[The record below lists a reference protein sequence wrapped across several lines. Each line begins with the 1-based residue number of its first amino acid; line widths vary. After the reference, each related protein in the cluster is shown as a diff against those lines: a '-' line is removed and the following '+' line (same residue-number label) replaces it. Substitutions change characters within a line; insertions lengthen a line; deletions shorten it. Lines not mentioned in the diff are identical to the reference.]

1 MQRIEEDFVS
11 SKFIKAESVG
21 ADLEGDH
28 QDVATGLT
36 LESKLILLDK
46 STMEVTGDPRF

>member
-1 MQRIEEDFVS
+1 MQRTEEDFVS

-28 QDVATGLT
+28 QDVIGLT
-36 LESKLILLDK
+36 LKSKLILLDE
-46 STMEVTGDPRF
+46 STMEVTGDPQF